1 MQSEKETAEQ
11 RLAKRKKPLE
21 GLDLAMLL
29 VRLIDI
35 GLRLVEKFFGDGDG
49 G

>member
-11 RLAKRKKPLE
+11 RLAKRKKPLK
-21 GLDLAMLL
+21 GLDLAMFL
-29 VRLIDI
+29 VRLVDI